1 MGRYLGP
8 IHKLCRREGISLC
21 DSPKCPARGKRA
33 YPPGQHG
40 PKGSRRSRSLSVYGK
55 QLRAKQRTKRMYGL
69 LERQF
74 GRFFALAEKMKGN
87 TGENL
92 LRLLERRL
100 DNVVY
105 RLGLS
110 ETRMQ
115 ARQMVTHG
123 HIMVNG
129 KNVSIPSFILDF
141 ENFVALTPRAAKNAA
156 FAERLHT
163 LAKKPRPAWL
173 AWDPIEHLGKVAA
186 EPDIT
191 DLIEPLQPNMIVELY
206 SK

>member
-1 MGRYLGP
+1 
-8 IHKLCRREGISLC
+8 
-21 DSPKCPARGKRA
+21 
-33 YPPGQHG
+33 
-40 PKGSRRSRSLSVYGK
+40 
-55 QLRAKQRTKRMYGL
+55 MYCL

-74 GRFFALAEKMKGN
+74 RRFFELAAKMKGA

-105 RLGLS
+105 RLGLA
-110 ETRMQ
+110 ETRAQ
-115 ARQMVTHG
+115 ARQMVNHK
-123 HIMVNG
+123 HITVNG
-129 KNVSIPSFILDF
+129 KSVGIPSYIVSIEDTIGL
-141 ENFVALTPRAAKNAA
+141 APRAAKSAA
-156 FAERLHT
+156 FSERFSG

-173 AWDPIEHLGKVAA
+173 AWDPRSNVGTAAA

>member
-1 MGRYLGP
+1 
-8 IHKLCRREGISLC
+8 
-21 DSPKCPARGKRA
+21 
-33 YPPGQHG
+33 
-40 PKGSRRSRSLSVYGK
+40 
-55 QLRAKQRTKRMYGL
+55 MYGL

-105 RLGLS
+105 RIGLS
-110 ETRMQ
+110 ETRPQ
-115 ARQMVTHG
+115 ARQMVTHR

-129 KNVSIPSFILDF
+129 KNVSIPSFILGSEDT
-141 ENFVALTPRAAKNAA
+141 VALALRAAKSEA
-156 FAERLHT
+156 FTDRIAGI
-163 LAKKPRPAWL
+163 AKKPRPAWL
-173 AWDPIEHLGKVAA
+173 AWDSRDNSGKVVAD
-186 EPDIT
+186 PDIT